1 MSGSGG
7 YGTAAVVSTLEYTD
21 LGQLINAFRQA
32 TDDNAV
38 PPLWADDEI
47 TRYANDT
54 VRDAV
59 ERGFLI
65 EDDQTPEI
73 CQIAVV
79 ANTANYPLDPRILKI
94 TRARLDVRRRV
105 LFSVDKASLDNGVAS
120 PYHHLYGGRFWGPS
134 WDTAK
139 GIVFG
144 YIENTAGIRLV
155 RIPTE
160 NDVLMLTV
168 YRLPLSDMVELSD
181 EPEIKLERRYDLL
194 DGMLARGYLKHDSET
209 YDAKLAAEHEA
220 KFTQHFGV
228 KIDASVRKKQR
239 EPRSNVVRAIS
250 F

>member
-1 MSGSGG
+1 MDALNLGSLLDNFRLLTDD
-7 YGTAAVVSTLEYTD
+7 TAAPV
-21 LGQLINAFRQA
+21 
-32 TDDNAV
+32 
-38 PPLWADDEI
+38 LWSDDEI

-54 VRDAV
+54 VRDAA

-105 LFSVDKASLDNGVAS
+105 LYSVDKASLDNGLS
-120 PYHHLYGGRFWGPS
+120 LPYRNHWGRFWGQS

-144 YIENTAGIRLV
+144 YIESTEGVRLV
-155 RIPTE
+155 RIPIE
-160 NDVLMLTV
+160 SDVLRLTV
-168 YRLPLSDMVELSD
+168 YRLPLSDMVEMSD
-181 EPEIKLERRYDLL
+181 EPEIRIERRYDLL
-194 DGMLARGYLKHDSET
+194 DGMLARGYLKRDSEI
-209 YDAKLAAEHEA
+209 YDPKLAAEHEA

-239 EPRSNVVRAIS
+239 EPRSNVVRAIP